1 MNGAPEN
8 PILQGPRDEKIRR
21 FQSEKFSRYFLMV
34 LVIAILVLFFSM
46 IKIFLIPI
54 VLATVITTLFYPF
67 YLSLLAGVRKRR
79 NLASFLCCFVLLI
92 VFLIPLFFLAQVVSG
107 EAAQFYQTA
116 VEKLR
121 EWLSPGQDGLLMRLQ
136 RNPYFQRLR
145 LDQLNWQQAL
155 GDVFANAGTFLA
167 TIISKTSGGAFYL
180 LANVFITLFICFYFF
195 RDGESM
201 MQTIRKLI
209 PLSDRYVDALI
220 FRFVAVSRATIKG
233 TVVIGLIQSTLGAIT
248 LWIFGVGSPLLWFMV
263 MLMLSFIPIVGAWL
277 VMHPAA
283 IIQFLLGHHWQ
294 GIGIFLVTV
303 LIISNIDNVIRPR
316 LVGQFSGLH
325 DLIIFFSALGGLKMF
340 GPLGVLIGPV
350 VASFFVTLLEIYAEE
365 FKSHL
370 EIASE
375 TPTVVTAEP
384 LPRDL
389 EEK

>member
-1 MNGAPEN
+1 MTEPEN
-8 PILQGPRDEKIRR
+8 SLLQGPHEERIRKL
-21 FQSEKFSRYFLMV
+21 QSEKFSRYFL
-34 LVIAILVLFFSM
+34 LVLFIGIIILFFNM

-54 VLATVITTLFYPF
+54 VLAAVITTLFYPF
-67 YLSLLAGVRKRR
+67 YLSLLSGVRNRR
-79 NLASFLCCFVLLI
+79 NIAAFLCCFVLLI
-92 VFLIPLFFLAQVVSG
+92 VFLIPLFFLAQIVSG

-116 VEKLR
+116 GQKLR
-121 EWLSPGQDGLLMRLQ
+121 EWFSPGQDGLLMRLQ
-136 RNPYFQRLR
+136 QNPWFQRLR
-145 LDQLNWQQAL
+145 LDQWNWQQAL
-155 GDVFANAGTFLA
+155 GDVFSNAGSLLA

-180 LANVFITLFICFYFF
+180 LANVFVTLFICFYFF

-201 MQTIRKLI
+201 MKSIRKLV
-209 PLSDRYVDALI
+209 PLSDRYIDALI
-220 FRFVAVSRATIKG
+220 GRFTLVSRATIKG

-263 MLMLSFIPIVGAWL
+263 MLILSFIPIVGAWL

-294 GIGIFLVTV
+294 GIGIFLVTI

-325 DLIIFFSALGGLKMF
+325 DLIIFFSALGGIKMF

-350 VASFFVTLLEIYAEE
+350 VASFFVTLLEIYSVE

-370 EIASE
+370 EISTE
-375 TPTVVTAEP
+375 TPRIVGPPASQ
-384 LPRDL
+384 
-389 EEK
+389 